1 MIGVGTYI
9 DDALVEVAALGLYR
23 IAIRHLVRGSLG
35 GGIAVRFDR
44 RGLRLKFRRTMRA
57 IAL

>member
-23 IAIRHLVRGSLG
+23 IAIRRLLRGNLG
-35 GGIAVRFDR
+35 SGIAVRFDR
-44 RGLRLKFRRTMRA
+44 RGLRLNFRRAVWA